1 MRLQFSD
8 IFLDGAFEESD
19 KENERAIGCQKA
31 LPRND

>member
-1 MRLQFSD
+1 MRLQFSET
-8 IFLDGAFEESD
+8 FLDGTFEESD